1 MQRTS
6 TPSKNCEQSAFRRIE
21 KKYKKYKN
29 QTTDFSDVV
38 DLR

>member
-1 MQRTS
+1 MQ
-6 TPSKNCEQSAFRRIE
+6 SKSKQSNNTEQSAFRRIE

-29 QTTDFSDVV
+29 QTTDFTDVI